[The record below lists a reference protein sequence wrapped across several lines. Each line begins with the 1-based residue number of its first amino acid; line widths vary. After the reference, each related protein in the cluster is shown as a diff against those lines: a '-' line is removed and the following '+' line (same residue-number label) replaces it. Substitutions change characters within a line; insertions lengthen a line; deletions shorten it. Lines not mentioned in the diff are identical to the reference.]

1 MLLVPEYKHTH
12 THHCVS
18 SLHDINTS
26 QKHNCIEVEV
36 SVYLQLIIKIMWMMI
51 EWCMENMHIQI
62 QRQIHHIILQ
72 PHAPCMHLTNSH
84 RLESIAELL
93 EFAARLSKISGKFKL
108 RSCGNLCSGAMFRLI
123 LPNDLEKSKLWIS
136 TKKAAASYTSQCQ
149 PRFTSAAYASSEW
162 STWKYPNAEQI
173 CIQRKTVLA
182 STLVLKPKIILPFF
196 TMKICLHKL
205 LFM

>member
-36 SVYLQLIIKIMWMMI
+36 SVYLQLIILMNPNNVKDDWMMYVKYAHRNSTTN
-51 EWCMENMHIQI
+51 CTTSSYNHMHRACTQLQSPGKHCSAPWVRCSSFEDLREIQTSFMWTSV
-62 QRQIHHIILQ
+62 QWSYVSK
-72 PHAPCMHLTNSH
+72 NS
-84 RLESIAELL
+84 
-93 EFAARLSKISGKFKL
+93 SKLSGKVK
-108 RSCGNLCSGAMFRLI
+108 I
-123 LPNDLEKSKLWIS
+123 VDLK
-136 TKKAAASYTSQCQ
+136 KKAAASYTSQCQ

-162 STWKYPNAEQI
+162 STWQYPNTEQI

-182 STLVLKPKIILPFF
+182 STLVFKP
-196 TMKICLHKL
+196 
-205 LFM
+205 